1 MKKTLA
7 IILSI
12 IMLIG
17 VMPFASFA
25 AEPAYDRA
33 AVAANDEAYIADMTA
48 EQMASV
54 ILDWVDREIAKYSAE
69 IEDDIVAGVIAN
81 GGFEEFEAFLGE
93 DALGNIIAE
102 NMPEITSLDAVIGY
116 KSYLAELGG
125 DFAGLDASALI
136 TRAEAGSALGFIDGV
151 FEFMA
156 ANSETFGKVFRWDEE
171 VFDYGKVGDYIETLN
186 GSENAD
192 EQAIYDF
199 YMNYLV
205 GNDIQAKFTKWV
217 ADQMGYAIP
226 EGETFDDTLN
236 NGILG
241 WFSGL
246 CYDAETGEGILSEK
260 AYEELL
266 TYNLKT
272 TDIYTLVK
280 NFVALVQ
287 SDNQVKIDTYYNYI
301 MDTVVRSLLKTAMG
315 QQAVVGAEAAV
326 PAGFTATYTDL
337 ALLEEISGGKAYY
350 YDGTN
355 YYQVAIA
362 DGVATA
368 NALTWNKT
376 INLETLEL
384 PVAKILTG
392 ADFGTVVAEYTPTSK
407 EAIKVNLYSSE
418 KNQELIAS
426 AVEGFEFT
434 GTEVPTDYAALMV
447 ADNAK
452 DLVDAFGLEVVMG
465 EEVITELKLTMAEIE
480 ELAEAEALKLANDYL
495 ATLKEANKDTVITVP
510 VIGTEISI
518 AEELKNVK
526 IDSVDVTLTYAGWAT
541 ADEFICQVTA
551 GATASVSGLSD
562 LAKTGLSL
570 LGIDLEAKIAEIVA
584 NTIDNPVIT
593 IVVDGLSG
601 DFDLDDAKALLDFI
615 DTDFV
620 IDKTIVD
627 FAGNYDANNG
637 VVGQANN
644 ILVKLVNMLAAPAGE
659 AKLNLTAGNNDNFT
673 ANLQKICDTVN
684 DVMAAAEDVMNNE
697 GLQDIIKEFD
707 IDLSALLGNF
717 DLDILYDID
726 FSSVEALWVSVI
738 TLGLDVIDQD
748 PENEEKGLIDEIHDA
763 IDNLENLDAI
773 AVAIADYVLA
783 DCIPALNDAV
793 AKAGFDFAL
802 TVPTPTDAKTVADG
816 EGKDIIMTKLVDLV
830 YEAAVEGVALVNS
843 IANDALATIA
853 TETGIEM
860 PTVAFELKV
869 EKGADWE
876 ATLAALVDRVY
887 GLANGIILACDNEY
901 TDTFDKIAA
910 VANSILPLGSLASNC
925 ASENFAFDIN
935 LVLGYLFD
943 DGLEGDLDGFLR
955 LFETKTKTED
965 VAADVSVTE
974 ALINASEH
982 IVDAFFP
989 DTVKSEHYVDNYA
1002 TGKFTE
1008 ITVQEY
1014 FTGAENDAVIASNNM
1029 DSLNALKADLV
1040 PAALNLVREAGVL
1053 PFFAKCDKDHSALTD
1068 AEKRIE
1074 AGKAATCTEAG
1085 VEDAVYCAEC
1095 GYLVS
1100 GGAVIPAAHTGAVNK
1115 AKVDSTCTATG
1126 TEAGVYCED
1135 CNTWVSGGATIAK
1148 KAHSYTWTVTKEAT
1162 HNATG
1167 TKTGKCSCGDT
1178 QTETIPVVPHS
1189 FDAWKVTKAATC
1201 VDKGTETRTCSC
1213 GKVETR
1219 EINAT
1224 GNHTDANGDEAC
1236 DVCGK
1241 SLADNSFFG
1250 KIKAFF
1256 QRIIDWF
1263 KNLFK
1268 F

>member
-1 MKKTLA
+1 
-7 IILSI
+7 
-12 IMLIG
+12 
-17 VMPFASFA
+17 MPFASFA

-54 ILDWVDREIAKYSAE
+54 ILDWVDREIAKYSADIKDAVVEGVVANGFEGFE
-69 IEDDIVAGVIAN
+69 ISAFGDVIA
-81 GGFEEFEAFLGE
+81 AQIP
-93 DALGNIIAE
+93 DID
-102 NMPEITSLDAVIGY
+102 SLDAVIGY

-125 DFAGLDASALI
+125 DFANIDATALK

-151 FEFMA
+151 FQLMA
-156 ANSETFGKVFRWDEE
+156 DNSELFGKVFRWDGYTVDENGAVTDYGN
-171 VFDYGKVGDYIETLN
+171 VFDYGKVGEYIETLN

-205 GNDIQAKFTKWV
+205 GNDIQAKFTNWV
-217 ADQMGYAIP
+217 ADQMGYTIP

-241 WFSGL
+241 WFVGL
-246 CYDAETGEGILSEK
+246 CEDSGILS
-260 AYEELL
+260 ADAIAELK
-266 TYNLKT
+266 TYDLRT

-280 NFVALVQ
+280 NFVALAEE
-287 SDNQVKIDTYYNYI
+287 DNKVKLDTYYNYLL
-301 MDTVVRSLLKTAMG
+301 DTVVRTLLKTALG
-315 QQAVVGAEAAV
+315 QKAVVGADVAV
-326 PAGFTATYTDL
+326 HASFAETYTDL
-337 ALLEEISGGKAYY
+337 ALLAEISGGTAYY
-350 YDGTN
+350 KDGN
-355 YYQVAIA
+355 YYYQVTIA
-362 DGVATA
+362 GDETTGYEITA
-368 NALTWNKT
+368 NTLTWNKT
-376 INLETLEL
+376 IDLETLEL

-407 EAIKVNLYSSE
+407 EAISVNLYTSQ
-418 KNQELIAS
+418 KNQDLMKDALTTSGELIKFA
-426 AVEGFEFT
+426 
-434 GTEVPTDYAALMV
+434 GTEVPADYAYLMV

-465 EEVITELKLTMAEIE
+465 KEVISELKLTMAEIE
-480 ELAEAEALKLANDYL
+480 ETAEAAALELANNYL

-510 VIGTEISI
+510 VIGTKISI
-518 AEELKNVK
+518 ADELANVK

-551 GATASVSGLSD
+551 GATASVSGLSS
-562 LAKTGLSL
+562 LAQTGLNL
-570 LGIDLEAKIAEIVA
+570 LGIDLDAKIAEIVA

-601 DFDLDDAKALLDFI
+601 DLDLEDAKALLDFI

-620 IDKTIVD
+620 IDETIVD
-627 FAGNYDANNG
+627 FAGNYEANNG

-717 DLDILYDID
+717 DLDILYAID

-738 TLGLDVIDQD
+738 TLGLDIIDQD
-748 PENEEKGLIDEIHDA
+748 VEGEEANIIDDIHTLIGD
-763 IDNLENLDAI
+763 LENLDAM
-773 AVAIADYVLA
+773 AVAVADYALGK
-783 DCIPALNDAV
+783 CIPALNEAV
-793 AKAGFDFAL
+793 KEAGFDFAL
-802 TVPTPTDAKTVADG
+802 TVPAKSDAAAVADG
-816 EGKDIIMTKLVDLV
+816 EGKDIIMTKLVDVV
-830 YEAAVEGVALVNS
+830 YEAAVKGVALVNS
-843 IANDALATIA
+843 IANDALTTIA
-853 TETGIEM
+853 TETGVEM

-876 ATLAALVDRVY
+876 ATLTALVDRVY
-887 GLANGIILACDNEY
+887 GLANGIILACAEQPA
-901 TDTFDKIAA
+901 DTIDAVSK
-910 VANSILPLGSLASNC
+910 VANAILPLGSLASNC
-925 ASENFAFDIN
+925 AGNGYAFDGN
-935 LVLGYLFD
+935 LVMGFLFD

-955 LFETKTKTED
+955 LFETKEKTED

-989 DTVKSEHYVDNYA
+989 DTVKSELYVDNYA

-1008 ITVQEY
+1008 TTVQEY
-1014 FTGAENDAVIASNNM
+1014 FTGAENDAVIASDNM

-1040 PAALNLVREAGVL
+1040 PAALGLVREAGVL
-1053 PFFAKCDKDHSALTD
+1053 PFFAKCNKDHSALTD

-1085 VEDAVYCAEC
+1085 VEDTVKCAEC
-1095 GYLVS
+1095 GYVVS
-1100 GGAVIPAAHTGAVNK
+1100 GGGVIK
-1115 AKVDSTCTATG
+1115 ALGHDYKVATVEATCTKTG
-1126 TEAGVYCED
+1126 TKTTTCSRCDYEKVE
-1135 CNTWVSGGATIAK
+1135 TLPL
-1148 KAHSYTWTVTKEAT
+1148 KAHSY
-1162 HNATG
+1162 G
-1167 TKTGKCSCGDT
+1167 
-1178 QTETIPVVPHS
+1178 
-1189 FDAWKVTKAATC
+1189 AWKVTKAATC
-1201 VDKGTETRTCSC
+1201 VDKGVETRTCTC
-1213 GKVETR
+1213 GKEETR
-1219 EINAT
+1219 PINST
-1224 GNHTDANGDEAC
+1224 GNHPDADGNKVC
-1236 DVCGK
+1236 DHCGHDWNEK
-1241 SLADNSFFG
+1241 EDNSFFG

-1256 QRIIDWF
+1256 HRIIDWF

>member
-25 AEPAYDRA
+25 ADEAVYDRA

-54 ILDWVDREIAKYSAE
+54 ILDWVDREIAKYSADIKDAVVEGVVANGFEGFE
-69 IEDDIVAGVIAN
+69 ISAFGDVIA
-81 GGFEEFEAFLGE
+81 AQIP
-93 DALGNIIAE
+93 DID
-102 NMPEITSLDAVIGY
+102 SLDAVIGY

-125 DFAGLDASALI
+125 DFANIDATALK

-151 FEFMA
+151 FQLMA
-156 ANSETFGKVFRWDEE
+156 DNSELFGKVFRWDGYAVDENGAVTDYGN
-171 VFDYGKVGDYIETLN
+171 VFDYGKVGEYIETLN

-217 ADQMGYAIP
+217 ADQMGYTIP

-241 WFSGL
+241 WFVGL
-246 CYDAETGEGILSEK
+246 CEKNGILSADAIAE
-260 AYEELL
+260 
-266 TYNLKT
+266 LKT
-272 TDIYTLVK
+272 YDLRTNDIYTLVK
-280 NFVALVQ
+280 NFVALAEE
-287 SDNQVKIDTYYNYI
+287 DNKVKLDTYYNYLL
-301 MDTVVRSLLKTAMG
+301 DTVVRTLLKTTLG
-315 QQAVVGAEAAV
+315 QVATAGADAEV
-326 PAGFTATYTDL
+326 PTGFTATYTDL
-337 ALLEEISGGKAYY
+337 ALLEEISGGKVYYKDGDAYY
-350 YDGTN
+350 EVT
-355 YYQVAIA
+355 VA
-362 DGVATA
+362 DGAATA
-368 NALTWNKT
+368 KTLTWENALDINFEAPTATIYTGEKCDQVVQVYRPTSEDNLK
-376 INLETLEL
+376 INLYAT
-384 PVAKILTG
+384 
-392 ADFGTVVAEYTPTSK
+392 
-407 EAIKVNLYSSE
+407 E
-418 KNQELIAS
+418 KNQALMADMVEIEFAGE
-426 AVEGFEFT
+426 AV
-434 GTEVPTDYAALMV
+434 TEEYAALMTE
-447 ADNAK
+447 ANAK
-452 DLVDAFGLEVVMG
+452 ALADSFGITVAQG
-465 EEVITELKLTMAEIE
+465 EEVISELELTMAEIE
-480 ELAEAEALKLANDYL
+480 EVAEAEALKLANDYL
-495 ATLKEANKDTVITVP
+495 ATLKEANKDKVITVP

-518 AEELKNVK
+518 ADELENVK

-551 GATASVSGLSD
+551 GATASVSGLSS
-562 LAKTGLSL
+562 LAQTGLNL
-570 LGIDLEAKIAEIVA
+570 LGIDLDAKIAEIVA

-601 DFDLDDAKALLDFI
+601 DLDLEDAKALLDFI

-620 IDKTIVD
+620 IDETIVD
-627 FAGNYDANNG
+627 FAGNYEANNG

-717 DLDILYDID
+717 DLDILYAID

-738 TLGLDVIDQD
+738 TLGLDIIDQD
-748 PENEEKGLIDEIHDA
+748 VEGEEANIIDDIHALIGD
-763 IDNLENLDAI
+763 LENLDAM
-773 AVAIADYVLA
+773 AVAVADYALGK
-783 DCIPALNDAV
+783 CIPALNEAV
-793 AKAGFDFAL
+793 KEAGFDFAL
-802 TVPTPTDAKTVADG
+802 TVPAKSDAAAVADG
-816 EGKDIIMTKLVDLV
+816 EGKDIIMTKLVDVV
-830 YEAAVEGVALVNS
+830 YEAAVKGVALVNS

-853 TETGIEM
+853 TETGVEM

-887 GLANGIILACDNEY
+887 GLADGIILACAEQPA
-901 TDTFDKIAA
+901 DTIDAISK
-910 VANSILPLGSLASNC
+910 VANAILPLGSLASNC
-925 ASENFAFDIN
+925 AGNGYAFDIN
-935 LVLGYLFD
+935 KVMGFLFD

-955 LFETKTKTED
+955 LFETKEKTED

-989 DTVKSEHYVDNYA
+989 DTVKSELYVDNYA

-1014 FTGAENDAVIASNNM
+1014 FTSAENDAVIASNNM

-1053 PFFAKCDKDHSALTD
+1053 PFFAKCDKDHTAADLETVLVP
-1068 AEKRIE
+1068 
-1074 AGKAATCTEAG
+1074 GTAATCTEAG
-1085 VEDAVYCAEC
+1085 VEDTVKCAEC
-1095 GYLVS
+1095 GYVVS
-1100 GGAVIPAAHTGAVNK
+1100 GGGVIDALGHDY
-1115 AKVDSTCTATG
+1115 KVATEDSTCTKTG
-1126 TEAGVYCED
+1126 TKTTTCSRCDYEKVE
-1135 CNTWVSGGATIAK
+1135 TIAV
-1148 KAHSYTWTVTKEAT
+1148 KAHSY
-1162 HNATG
+1162 G
-1167 TKTGKCSCGDT
+1167 
-1178 QTETIPVVPHS
+1178 
-1189 FDAWKVTKAATC
+1189 AWKVTKAATC

>member
-7 IILSI
+7 IILSV
-12 IMLIG
+12 IMLLG

-25 AEPAYDRA
+25 ADEPVYDRA
-33 AVAANDEAYIADMTA
+33 KVAANDEAYIDSMNA
-48 EQMASV
+48 EQIASL
-54 ILDWVDREIAKYSAE
+54 ILDWVDREIAAYSAE
-69 IEDDIVAGVIAN
+69 IQDDIVAGVIAN
-81 GGFEEFEAFLGE
+81 GGFDEFEAFLGE
-93 DALGNIIAE
+93 DGVENLVAA
-102 NMPEITSLDAVIGY
+102 NMPEIDSLDDVIVY
-116 KSYLAELGG
+116 KDYLKELGG
-125 DFAGLDASALI
+125 DFAELDATSLVARGDGAALD
-136 TRAEAGSALGFIDGV
+136 FIYGV
-151 FEFMA
+151 FQFMA
-156 ANSETFGKVFRWDEE
+156 DNSEIFGKVFRWDEE
-171 VFDYGKVGDYIETLN
+171 VFDYGKVGEYIETLN

-199 YMNYLV
+199 YRDYLI

-241 WFSGL
+241 WFVGL
-246 CYDAETGEGILSEK
+246 CEKNGILSADAIAE
-260 AYEELL
+260 
-266 TYNLKT
+266 LKT
-272 TDIYTLVK
+272 YDLRTNDIYTLVK

-350 YDGTN
+350 YDGAN

-368 NALTWNKT
+368 NALTWDKT
-376 INLETLEL
+376 IDLENLEL

-407 EAIKVNLYSSE
+407 EAIEVNLYTTQ
-418 KNQELIAS
+418 KNQDLMKDALTTSGELIAF
-426 AVEGFEFT
+426 A
-434 GTEVPTDYAALMV
+434 GTEVPADYAALMV

-465 EEVITELKLTMAEIE
+465 DETIAELKLTMAEIE
-480 ELAEAEALKLANDYL
+480 ELAEAEGLKLANDML
-495 ATLKEANKDTVITVP
+495 NGLKEANKDTVITVP
-510 VIGTEISI
+510 VIGTKISI
-518 AEELKNVK
+518 ADELANVK
-526 IDSVDVTLTYAGWAT
+526 IDSVDVTLTYGGWAT

-551 GATASVSGLSD
+551 GATAKISGLSD

-570 LGIDLEAKIAEIVA
+570 MGIDLEAKIAEIVA
-584 NTIDNPVIT
+584 DTIDNPVIT

-601 DFDLDDAKALLDFI
+601 DLNLDDAKALLDFI

-620 IDKTIVD
+620 IDESIVD

-707 IDLSALLGNF
+707 IDLSAVLGNF
-717 DLDILYDID
+717 DLDLLYAIN
-726 FSSVEALWVSVI
+726 FESVEDLWVSVI
-738 TLGLDVIDQD
+738 TLGLD
-748 PENEEKGLIDEIHDA
+748 LIDDGSNELIAEIHALIGD
-763 IDNLENLDAI
+763 LTNLDAM
-773 AVAIADYVLA
+773 AVAVADYALGK
-783 DCIPALNDAV
+783 CIPALNDAV

-802 TVPTPTDAKTVADG
+802 TVPAATDAKAVADG
-816 EGKDIIMTKLVDLV
+816 AGKDIIMTKLVDVL
-830 YEAAVEGVALVNS
+830 YEAATEGVALVNS
-843 IANDALATIA
+843 IANEALATLA

-860 PTVAFELKV
+860 PTVAFKLNV
-869 EKGADWE
+869 AKGADWQ
-876 ATLAALVDRVY
+876 ATLKGLVDRVY
-887 GLANGIILACDNEY
+887 DLANGIILACAEQPA
-901 TDTFDKIAA
+901 DTIDAISK
-910 VANSILPLGSLASNC
+910 VANAILPLGSLASNC
-925 ASENFAFDIN
+925 AANGYAFDGN
-935 LVLGYLFD
+935 LVMGFLFD

-974 ALINASEH
+974 ALIMASEH

-989 DTVKSEHYVDNYA
+989 DTVKSELYVDNYA

-1040 PAALNLVREAGVL
+1040 PAALNLAREAGVL
-1053 PFFAKCDKDHSALTD
+1053 PFFAKCDQDHTAADLATTL
-1068 AEKRIE
+1068 IP
-1074 AGKAATCTEAG
+1074 GKAATCTEDG
-1085 VEDAVYCAEC
+1085 VEDAYACAEC
-1095 GYLVS
+1095 GYIVS
-1100 GGAVIPAAHTGAVNK
+1100 GGAA
-1115 AKVDSTCTATG
+1115 
-1126 TEAGVYCED
+1126 
-1135 CNTWVSGGATIAK
+1135 IAK
-1148 KAHSYTWTVTKEAT
+1148 KGHAWGNWATTTAPECEKTGVSTRTCGTCGESETKTIAATGHVTWSAWTV
-1162 HNATG
+1162 
-1167 TKTGKCSCGDT
+1167 KT
-1178 QTETIPVVPHS
+1178 
-1189 FDAWKVTKAATC
+1189 AATC
-1201 VDKGTETRTCSC
+1201 EAKGSEIRTCSC

-1219 EINAT
+1219 EIKAT
-1224 GNHTDANGDEAC
+1224 GHADNNGDELC
-1236 DVCGK
+1236 DACGK
-1241 SLADNSFFG
+1241 DLHVEEVDNSFFG

-1263 KNLFK
+1263 KNLFS
-1268 F
+1268 

>member
-12 IMLIG
+12 IMLTG

-25 AEPAYDRA
+25 ADEAVYDRA

-54 ILDWVDREIAKYSAE
+54 ILDWVDREIAKYSADIKDAVVEGVVANGFEGFE
-69 IEDDIVAGVIAN
+69 ISAFGDVIA
-81 GGFEEFEAFLGE
+81 AQIP
-93 DALGNIIAE
+93 DID
-102 NMPEITSLDAVIGY
+102 SLDAVIGY
-116 KSYLAELGG
+116 KDYLTELGG
-125 DFAGLDASALI
+125 DFANIDVTALK

-151 FEFMA
+151 FQLMA
-156 ANSETFGKVFRWDEE
+156 DNSELFGKVFRWDGYAVDENGAVTDYGN
-171 VFDYGKVGDYIETLN
+171 VFDYGKVGEYIETLN

-205 GNDIQAKFTKWV
+205 GNDIQGNFIDWV
-217 ADQMGYAIP
+217 AGQMGYEIL

-241 WFSGL
+241 WFVGL
-246 CYDAETGEGILSEK
+246 CEKNGILS
-260 AYEELL
+260 ADAIAELK
-266 TYNLKT
+266 TYDLRT

-287 SDNQVKIDTYYNYI
+287 RDNQIEISTYYNYI

-315 QQAVVGAEAAV
+315 QQAVVGDEV
-326 PAGFTATYTDL
+326 GITSGFMSTYADY
-337 ALLEEISGGKAYY
+337 ALLKEISGGTAYY
-350 YDGTN
+350 KDGN
-355 YYQVAIA
+355 YYYQVTIA
-362 DGVATA
+362 GDETTGYEITA
-368 NALTWNKT
+368 NTLTWNKT
-376 INLETLEL
+376 IDLANLEL

-407 EAIKVNLYSSE
+407 DAIKVNLYSSE

-426 AVEGFEFT
+426 TVEGFEFT
-434 GTEVPTDYAALMV
+434 GTEVPADYAALMV

-465 EEVITELKLTMAEIE
+465 KEVISELKLTMAEIE
-480 ELAEAEALKLANDYL
+480 ETAEAAALELANNYL

-510 VIGTEISI
+510 VIGTKISI
-518 AEELKNVK
+518 ADELANVK

-551 GATASVSGLSD
+551 GATASVSGLSS
-562 LAKTGLSL
+562 LAQTGLNL
-570 LGIDLEAKIAEIVA
+570 LGIDLDAKIAEIVA

-601 DFDLDDAKALLDFI
+601 DLDLDDAKALLDFI

-620 IDKTIVD
+620 IDETIVD
-627 FAGNYDANNG
+627 FAGNYEANNG

-717 DLDILYDID
+717 DLDILYAID

-738 TLGLDVIDQD
+738 TLGLDIIDTGD
-748 PENEEKGLIDEIHDA
+748 NALIADIHALIGD
-763 IDNLENLDAI
+763 LTNLDAM
-773 AVAIADYVLA
+773 AVAIADYVLGK
-783 DCIPALNDAV
+783 CIPDLNTALAEADI
-793 AKAGFDFAL
+793 DFAL
-802 TVPTPTDAKTVADG
+802 TVPAKSDAAAVADG
-816 EGKDIIMTKLVDLV
+816 EGKDIIMTKLVDVV
-830 YEAAVEGVALVNS
+830 YEAAVKGVALVNS

-860 PTVAFELKV
+860 PTVAFKLKV

-887 GLANGIILACDNEY
+887 GLADGIILACAEQPA
-901 TDTFDKIAA
+901 DTIDAISK
-910 VANSILPLGSLASNC
+910 VANAILPLGSLASNC
-925 ASENFAFDIN
+925 AGNGYAFDIN
-935 LVLGYLFD
+935 KVMGFLFD

-955 LFETKTKTED
+955 LFETKEKTED

-989 DTVKSEHYVDNYA
+989 ETVIAKNYVNA
-1002 TGKFTE
+1002 TSDKFTE
-1008 ITVQEY
+1008 TTVQEY

-1053 PFFAKCDKDHSALTD
+1053 PFFAKCDKDHTAADLETVLVP
-1068 AEKRIE
+1068 
-1074 AGKAATCTEAG
+1074 GTAATCTEAG
-1085 VEDAVYCAEC
+1085 VEDTVKCAEC
-1095 GYLVS
+1095 GYVVS
-1100 GGAVIPAAHTGAVNK
+1100 GGGVIDALGHDYKVAT
-1115 AKVDSTCTATG
+1115 VDSTCTKTG
-1126 TEAGVYCED
+1126 TKTTTCSRCDYEKVE
-1135 CNTWVSGGATIAK
+1135 TIAV
-1148 KAHSYTWTVTKEAT
+1148 KAHSY
-1162 HNATG
+1162 G
-1167 TKTGKCSCGDT
+1167 
-1178 QTETIPVVPHS
+1178 
-1189 FDAWKVTKAATC
+1189 AWKVTKAATC
-1201 VDKGTETRTCSC
+1201 VDKGVETRTCTC
-1213 GKVETR
+1213 GKEETR
-1219 EINAT
+1219 PINAT
-1224 GNHTDANGDEAC
+1224 GNHPDADGNKVC
-1236 DVCGK
+1236 DHCGHDWNEK
-1241 SLADNSFFG
+1241 EDNSFFG